1 MERSNPHSIPAAWQ
15 PSQKLPASGKRPSS
29 RPGRLF
35 RYSLNMSE
43 ACDEQADWYEKERL
57 HRAAESGNLE
67 EVQALLA
74 DGFPINAFDDLSHTP
89 LHRAAIAG
97 NVAAVR
103 FLLQA
108 GADVNAHQ
116 EERIGNTVL
125 RTVASECSLE
135 MAKILVE
142 AGADPTIPG
151 WMMLTALDK
160 SAERKKPEGKEVHRF
175 LVAAAKRLNPNWSRW
190 PEFCAAR

>member
-1 MERSNPHSIPAAWQ
+1 MIRAA
-15 PSQKLPASGKRPSS
+15 
-29 RPGRLF
+29 RLF

-43 ACDEQADWYEKERL
+43 SCDEQTDWYENERL

-67 EVQALLA
+67 EVEALLA
-74 DGFPINAFDDLSHTP
+74 DGFPINAFDDLSYTP

-97 NVAAVR
+97 DVAAVR
-103 FLLQA
+103 CLLQA

-116 EERIGNTVL
+116 EDRIGDTVL
-125 RTVASECSLE
+125 KAVASNCTLE
-135 MAKILVE
+135 MARILVE

-160 SAERKKPEGKEVHRF
+160 SAERKRLEGKEVHRL
-175 LVAAAKRLNPNWSRW
+175 LVAAAKRLNANWSRL
-190 PEFCAAR
+190 PEFS